1 MGRQDRD
8 EGRLR
13 DGSPSVTAN
22 YSAGFSVLSG
32 EVGEN
37 CDQHLESLELYT
49 FSLGVLLTVYDR
61 GTPF

>member
-1 MGRQDRD
+1 M
-8 EGRLR
+8 
-13 DGSPSVTAN
+13 TAN